1 MSYVLERIVRR
12 AGWQVT
18 TTYVDPVQRMRLWLA
33 SAARIVKAQ
42 HESQRAMPR
51 RPVTLGSQ

>member
-1 MSYVLERIVRR
+1 
-12 AGWQVT
+12 
-18 TTYVDPVQRMRLWLA
+18 MRLWLA